1 MKGLKLT
8 PFLLFVLLL
17 LVLVFAMLFGSSTN
31 KVMEGLAPGTS
42 NFTAATT
49 ATYSDTTMDVVYND
63 GIQIYY
69 DKSNGNIVIPSTTDG
84 EYTLI
89 TRGGTNSNTT
99 SDSYTSG
106 GNVSSTT
113 AAPATYTVNGYTIM
127 YIAYEYKTVII
138 VSQGTALKQMYK
150 VSNVANNVAD
160 ATGRVMSLNGMSS
173 LTDSVQDVTPVTPAG
188 PEFSSVDI
196 NINGGSKTVF
206 QLQSPS
212 GVLPGIYYNLDQ
224 GLIVGSSGDGSANMS
239 TSKDYVDG
247 TSVQVSGSGMV
258 IV

>member
-106 GNVSSTT
+106 GNVF
-113 AAPATYTVNGYTIM
+113 
-127 YIAYEYKTVII
+127 
-138 VSQGTALKQMYK
+138 L
-150 VSNVANNVAD
+150 
-160 ATGRVMSLNGMSS
+160 
-173 LTDSVQDVTPVTPAG
+173 
-188 PEFSSVDI
+188 
-196 NINGGSKTVF
+196 NINQVYVVCFNNLTKSVKQWRKNKNG
-206 QLQSPS
+206 PS
-212 GVLPGIYYNLDQ
+212 YLSVINEHLPD
-224 GLIVGSSGDGSANMS
+224 
-239 TSKDYVDG
+239 
-247 TSVQVSGSGMV
+247 
-258 IV
+258 